1 MALNSEKKGMNQQ
14 SGGSLQERIDAMRK
28 QGGRPE
34 IAERLSAST
43 PSNPTSNPDTS
54 SPPSEE
60 AFLEK
65 FQQHLKQ
72 CYSRGTTSSI
82 HPQTKSGA
90 DRMLETRQA
99 LLEKNA
105 QERPKVVVPPRA
117 GIPQPG
123 ALPTQRSGLA
133 PQPSAASSANA
144 PTGALPPDGS
154 ILHLATGQ
162 VIVIDRDVPDS
173 GYQMVLLLNA
183 DGSVSAEKMNLR
195 LGCQFRK
202 IGRLSADDVVNVHV
216 AHKWHRSH
224 IVFNLDR
231 FEDARLIPEAGAPET
246 QELVEPELRDAEWPA
261 PGSAPQEKIQ
271 LPKDEKRAEAARQGQ
286 TKTGLKRGQRLT
298 ITFGPN
304 RSWDAVYWGGD
315 GTGTLVAHQTHG
327 DWALTRL
334 DLSRFAEEN
343 VVLGILMTD
352 REIWELEEFIKRTY
366 L

>member
-1 MALNSEKKGMNQQ
+1 LNSEKQGMNQQ

-34 IAERLSAST
+34 IADRAPASKQSEPRSGSGMEPH
-43 PSNPTSNPDTS
+43 PSD
-54 SPPSEE
+54 E
-60 AFLEK
+60 AFLER

-72 CYSRGTTSSI
+72 CYSKGTTASI
-82 HPQTKSGA
+82 HPKTKSSA
-90 DRMLETRQA
+90 ERMLETRQA

-105 QERPKVVVPPRA
+105 QERPNVVVPPRA
-117 GIPQPG
+117 GVPRPG
-123 ALPTQRSGLA
+123 AYPTAASR
-133 PQPSAASSANA
+133 SAAPAPSSASG
-144 PTGALPPDGS
+144 TLPPDGA

-173 GYQMVLLLNA
+173 GYQMVLLLNP

-195 LGCQFRK
+195 LGCQFRQ

-231 FEDARLIPEAGAPET
+231 FEDARLIPETSSAES

-261 PGSAPQEKIQ
+261 PNSAPQEKIQ
-271 LPKDEKRAEAARQGQ
+271 LPRDEKRDEAARQGQ

-298 ITFGPN
+298 ISFGPN

-343 VVLGILMTD
+343 IVLGVLMTD

>member
-1 MALNSEKKGMNQQ
+1 MPEMMALNREKQGMNQQ
-14 SGGSLQERIDAMRK
+14 SGGSLQERIDALRK
-28 QGGRPE
+28 QGDRPE
-34 IAERLSAST
+34 IAERTPASKPSASR
-43 PSNPTSNPDTS
+43 SNPGLESQ
-54 SPPSEE
+54 PSDE

-72 CYSRGTTSSI
+72 CYSKGTTASI
-82 HPQTKSGA
+82 HPKIKSGA

-105 QERPKVVVPPRA
+105 QEHPQVVVSPRA
-117 GIPQPG
+117 RVVK
-123 ALPTQRSGLA
+123 PTPHPAGHA
-133 PQPSAASSANA
+133 PASSVGTA
-144 PTGALPPDGS
+144 TGALPPDGA

-173 GYQMVLLLNA
+173 GYQMVLLLNP

-195 LGCQFRK
+195 LGCQFRQ

-231 FEDARLIPEAGAPET
+231 FEDARLIPEAGVAET
-246 QELVEPELRDAEWPA
+246 QEELVEPELRDANWPA

-271 LPKDEKRAEAARQGQ
+271 LPKDEKRAEAARLGQ

-298 ITFGPN
+298 ISFGPN

-334 DLSRFAEEN
+334 DLSRFAPEN
-343 VVLGILMTD
+343 IVLGPLMTD
-352 REIWELEEFIKRTY
+352 REVWELEEFIKRTY

>member
-1 MALNSEKKGMNQQ
+1 MNQQ

-28 QGGRPE
+28 QGVRPE
-34 IAERLSAST
+34 IAER
-43 PSNPTSNPDTS
+43 NPMSKS
-54 SPPSEE
+54 SDPGAESPVSDE

-72 CYSRGTTSSI
+72 CYSKGTTSSI
-82 HPQTKSGA
+82 HPKTKSGA

-105 QERPKVVVPPRA
+105 QERQAVVVPPRA
-117 GIPQPG
+117 GVAKPG
-123 ALPTQRSGLA
+123 LPPTPRAGHASA
-133 PQPSAASSANA
+133 PSAPSAGSPA
-144 PTGALPPDGS
+144 GALPPDGA

-162 VIVIDRDVPDS
+162 VIVIDRNVPDS
-173 GYQMVLLLNA
+173 GYQMVLLLNP

-195 LGCQFRK
+195 LGCQFRQ

-216 AHKWHRSH
+216 AHKWHRTH

-231 FEDARLIPEAGAPET
+231 FEDARLIPETSAPET

-261 PGSAPQEKIQ
+261 PGSTPQEKIP
-271 LPKDEKRAEAARQGQ
+271 LPRDEKRAEAARQGQ

-298 ITFGPN
+298 ISFGPN

-343 VVLGILMTD
+343 IVLGALMTD

>member
-1 MALNSEKKGMNQQ
+1 MNQQ

-28 QGGRPE
+28 QGSRPE
-34 IAERLSAST
+34 IAEHAPASKSSE
-43 PSNPTSNPDTS
+43 PRSNPGMEAQ
-54 SPPSEE
+54 PSDE

-72 CYSRGTTSSI
+72 CYSKGTTASI
-82 HPQTKSGA
+82 HPKTKSGA

-99 LLEKNA
+99 LLDKNA
-105 QERPKVVVPPRA
+105 QERPQVIVPPRA
-117 GIPQPG
+117 RVAKPVSHP
-123 ALPTQRSGLA
+123 A
-133 PQPSAASSANA
+133 PHGGGHAPAASGGTAA
-144 PTGALPPDGS
+144 GALPPDGA

-173 GYQMVLLLNA
+173 GYQMVLLLNP

-195 LGCQFRK
+195 LGCQFRQ
-202 IGRLSADDVVNVHV
+202 IGRLSADDVVNIHV

-231 FEDARLIPEAGAPET
+231 FEDARLIPEAGGAEK
-246 QELVEPELRDAEWPA
+246 QEELVEPELRDAEWPS
-261 PGSAPQEKIQ
+261 PDSAPQEKIQ

-298 ITFGPN
+298 ISFGPN

-334 DLSRFAEEN
+334 DLSRFAPEN
-343 VVLGILMTD
+343 IVLGPLMTD
-352 REIWELEEFIKRTY
+352 REVWELEEFIKRTY